1 MVAASGRPVAGDDL
15 FTFSENA
22 AISGNLLANDTA
34 GANGH
39 KFLRFFDGE
48 SVLAKKPGQVTDIAG
63 EHGVFH
69 IKADGSF
76 TYTLNDGEKVG
87 FDAGEILT
95 ERISYKIS
103 DGAGHSD
110 VGSLTLR
117 VNGVTDAPVAEDA
130 TYSGD
135 EDHAIAGQLAA
146 SDPDGD
152 ALAYSAAAGGGPAH
166 GAVTIDADGSFTYT
180 PDADWFGA
188 DSFSYQVADGHGGLD
203 TATATLNVAQL
214 LDDPHFTN
222 VTQGGNASSGDAVL
236 SADGSALAF
245 VSDASNLT
253 AGNTNGRTD
262 IFFYDSAT
270 HALTNVT
277 QGGNFGSTAPDLAAD
292 GTKLAFASYASN
304 LPADDTGMASDIFL
318 YDTASHAMTNVT
330 FGANNDSTAPDL
342 SADGTTLAFSS
353 LASNLTPG
361 DTNGNWDVFLYQTA
375 SHAFTNV
382 TQGGNGASGPPVLSP
397 DGSKLAFTSPASNL
411 TPGDSNGQSD
421 IFLYDTTT
429 HAFTNVTEGGNGQ
442 SRGAVL
448 SADGSKLAFYS
459 YASNL
464 TPGDTNGSWDVFLY
478 DTDTHTLTNV
488 TEDGNGGSTL
498 TAISADGS
506 KLVFESYANTLTPG
520 DTTGG
525 QLADIFLY
533 DIASHGLTNITQ
545 GGNGLSGFPD
555 ISADGSGLV
564 FYSNA
569 DNLTPYDSNGRADV
583 FFYDWV

>member
-1 MVAASGRPVAGDDL
+1 MAASGRPVAGDDL
-15 FTFSENA
+15 FTFSENDT
-22 AISGNLLANDTA
+22 ISGNLLANDTA

-48 SVLAKKPGQVTDIAG
+48 PVLVKKPGQVTDIAG

-76 TYTLNDGEKVG
+76 TFSLNAGEKAG
-87 FDAGEILT
+87 FDAGEMLT

-130 TYSGD
+130 SYSGD
-135 EDHAIAGQLAA
+135 EDHAIAGQLTA

-152 ALAYSAAAGGGPAH
+152 PLSYGAAAGGGPAH
-166 GAVTIDADGSFTYT
+166 GAMTIVADGSFNYT
-180 PDADWFGA
+180 PDANWFGT
-188 DSFSYQVADGHGGLD
+188 DSLSYQVSDGHGGLD
-203 TATATLNVAQL
+203 TATVTLNVAQL
-214 LDDPHFTN
+214 HDDPHFTN

-236 SADGSALAF
+236 SANGSTLVF

-253 AGNTNGRTD
+253 AGDTNGRTD
-262 IFFYDSAT
+262 IFLYDAAT

-277 QGGNFGSTAPDLAAD
+277 QGGNFGSTEPDLAAD

-304 LPADDTGMASDIFL
+304 LPAGDTGTISDIFV

-330 FGANNDSTAPDL
+330 FGANSDSSAPEL
-342 SADGTTLAFSS
+342 SADGATLAFSS
-353 LASNLTPG
+353 LAGNLTSG
-361 DTNGNWDVFLYQTA
+361 DTNGNWDVFLYDAA

-382 TQGGNGASGPPVLSP
+382 TQGGNGASGPPVLSA

-411 TPGDSNGQSD
+411 TPGD
-421 IFLYDTTT
+421 
-429 HAFTNVTEGGNGQ
+429 TN
-442 SRGAVL
+442 A
-448 SADGSKLAFYS
+448 
-459 YASNL
+459 
-464 TPGDTNGSWDVFLY
+464 SWDVFLY
-478 DTDTHTLTNV
+478 DTVTHALTNV
-488 TEDGNGGSTL
+488 TEGGNGGSTL

-506 KLVFESYANTLTPG
+506 KLVFQSYANNLTPG

-533 DIASHGLTNITQ
+533 DIASHALTNITQ
-545 GGNGLSGFPD
+545 GGNGLSDFPD
-555 ISADGSGLV
+555 ISADGSSLV
-564 FYSNA
+564 FHSYA
-569 DNLTPYDSNGRADV
+569 DNLTPGDTNGRADV
-583 FFYDWV
+583 FLYDWV